1 MIGRMPIITGRRS
14 VGSRRALRLAGAL
27 TLLLAA
33 VACGGGSPP
42 GPPTA
47 TPGPSASAATST
59 PSTARAFDH
68 QALWPFADATQ
79 VAQWQQ
85 AYRDGGTQPW
95 HLDAA
100 ATATS
105 FAQGFLGFH
114 ELDRVTSTQQAGPEA
129 WVGVGQALP
138 NGTDS
143 TAAVVHLAR
152 WGDGTDAPW
161 EVVGTRDTTLTLDTP
176 AYGAAVTSPLTVA
189 GVITGVDESLRV
201 QVRRPGAE
209 AALGESCC
217 LPAGGQDT
225 RWSTTVAF
233 SGATTG
239 AMTGAMTVVVSTGGH
254 VADVERFA
262 VTGVRAR

>member
-1 MIGRMPIITGRRS
+1 MPTITGQTS
-14 VGSRRALRLAGAL
+14 TMSRRALRLVGAL
-27 TLLLAA
+27 TLVLAVA
-33 VACGGGSPP
+33 ACGGGSSPSTPTTPP
-42 GPPTA
+42 GPSTTAAPTA
-47 TPGPSASAATST
+47 TPST
-59 PSTARAFDH
+59 FDH
-68 QALWPFADATQ
+68 QPLWPFADATQ
-79 VAQWQQ
+79 VARWQQ
-85 AYRDGGTQPW
+85 AYHEGGTQPW
-95 HLDAA
+95 HLDAG

-105 FAQGFLGFH
+105 FATGFLGFR
-114 ELDRVTSTQQAGPEA
+114 ELDRVTSSQQTGPEA

-138 NGTDS
+138 NGANS

-152 WGDGTDAPW
+152 WGDGADAPW

-209 AALGESCC
+209 KPLGESCC
-217 LPAGGQDT
+217 LPAGGQGT

-233 SGATTG
+233 SGATTE
-239 AMTGAMTVVVSTGGH
+239 AMTVVVSTGGH